1 MKQKGIAV
9 EILIFAGII
18 IFVAALA
25 VFVNLPSNPKTS
37 SLPVLKKAPELTGTQ
52 QWINSQPLALEK
64 LKGKVV
70 LIDFW
75 TYSCINCIRTL
86 PYMNDWH
93 AKYADKGLVI
103 IGVHTP
109 EFEFEKDYGNVK
121 QAVEKY
127 GIKYPVVQDNDYGT
141 WRAYENNYWPRKYL
155 IDKDGNIRYDH
166 IGEGGY
172 QETEEAIQELLRE
185 IRPDLKINMTEE
197 EANTDFSQIGTP
209 EIYLG
214 YKFARAPLGNPE
226 GFSPGN
232 IVDYKAV
239 NITAVNI
246 VYLSG
251 QWKNDEDKIIAVNN
265 SKLFLAYK
273 ANKANIVA
281 GGTSII
287 KTLLDGRQLN
297 KNETGADTGENG
309 VILINENRLYNII
322 STSGYEAHL
331 LGIEASPG
339 FELYTFT
346 FG

>member
-1 MKQKGIAV
+1 MKQKRIAP
-9 EILIFAGII
+9 EILVFAGII

-25 VFVNLPSNPKTS
+25 VFVSLPGNPKAS
-37 SLPVLKKAPELTGTQ
+37 SLPILKKAPELTGTQ
-52 QWINSQPLALEK
+52 QWINSQPLTLAQ

-70 LIDFW
+70 LVDFW

-86 PYMNDWH
+86 PYLADWH
-93 AKYADKGLVI
+93 AKYANKGLVI

-109 EFEFEKDYGNVK
+109 EFEFEKDYSNVK
-121 QAVEKY
+121 QATEKY
-127 GIKYPVVQDNDYGT
+127 GVKYAVVQDNDYAT
-141 WRAYENNYWPRKYL
+141 WKAYGNNYWPRKYL

-185 IRPDLKINMTEE
+185 INPGIRIDMTEE
-197 EANTDFSQIGTP
+197 KTNTDFSQIGTP

-214 YKFARAPLGNPE
+214 YKFARAPLGNTE
-226 GFSPGN
+226 GFSQGN
-232 IVDYKAV
+232 VVDYKAA
-239 NITAVNI
+239 NITAVNT

-251 QWKNDEDKIIAVNN
+251 QWKNQEDRIVSVNN
-265 SKLFLAYK
+265 SRLFLIYK
-273 ANKANIVA
+273 AKNVNIVA

-287 KTLLDGRQLN
+287 KTTLDNRLLFQ
-297 KNETGADTGENG
+297 NETGTDAAENG
-309 VILINENRLYNII
+309 ITLIDGHRLYNII
-322 STSGYEAHL
+322 STPGYESHL
-331 LGIEASPG
+331 LTIEAPLG